1 MRALRVCLLAAEN
14 SRAPTACAS
23 TGESWLAALNASAAA
38 RGLSGCLN
46 CRCQRQLA
54 RAPNPLQCD
63 RPRCAVTL
71 DGGGVRRVRRAEAED
86 D

>member
-23 TGESWLAALNASAAA
+23 TGESWL
-38 RGLSGCLN
+38 SGAERLC
-46 CRCQRQLA
+46 CGSWAVWVPQSPMPTST

-71 DGGGVRRVRRAEAED
+71 DGGGVRRVLRAEAKD

>member
-14 SRAPTACAS
+14 SRVSTACAL
-23 TGESWLAALNASAAA
+23 TGELW
-38 RGLSGCLN
+38 LSGAERLC
-46 CRCQRQLA
+46 CGSWAIWVPQSPMPTST
-54 RAPNPLQCD
+54 RAPNSLQRD
-63 RPRCAVTL
+63 RPRRAASL